1 MLREREK
8 ATGRTMEV
16 STRDTQDCTE
26 EQGRLAGRHLNRSSL
41 SNRCTPISTSEQLN
55 VFTLVIKRYVICQ
68 TLSGLVAFDE
78 KDKRIQG

>member
-1 MLREREK
+1 MREMLREREK
-8 ATGRTMEV
+8 ATERTMEV
-16 STRDTQDCTE
+16 GTQDCTE
-26 EQGRLAGRHLNRSSL
+26 GQGRLAGRHLNRSSL